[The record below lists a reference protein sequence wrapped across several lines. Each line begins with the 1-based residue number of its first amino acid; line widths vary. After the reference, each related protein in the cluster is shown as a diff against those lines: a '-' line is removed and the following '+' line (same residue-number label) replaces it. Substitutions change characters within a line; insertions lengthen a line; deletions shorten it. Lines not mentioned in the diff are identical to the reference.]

1 MRSIREEITGK
12 IRDELVA
19 GEFKA
24 GFALRETELAKR
36 FSVSRGPIRDA
47 FLQLSQEG
55 FLAYQVNKGVTV
67 CHPLVG
73 KDRDLIASLRA
84 QVELYVVEKGFER
97 ITKKDLV
104 AIGEALEALDKSLD
118 EGIVHLIAKAD
129 MAFHESILNAC
140 HGGDHVH
147 VWRLLC
153 SRMLLTQ
160 MNIEKREEIYEE
172 HLNIYNALRAGNRA
186 NALAAIRANVAVEE
200 E

>member
-1 MRSIREEITGK
+1 MRSIREEITEK

-24 GFALRETELAKR
+24 GLALRETELAKR

-73 KDRDLIASLRA
+73 EDRELIASLRS
-84 QVELYVVEKGFER
+84 QIESFVVKKGFER
-97 ITKKDLV
+97 ITDRSLA
-104 AIGEALEALDKSLD
+104 AIGEALKSLRVALD
-118 EGIVHLIAKAD
+118 GGVVHLIAKAD
-129 MAFHESILNAC
+129 MAFHESILEAC

-160 MNIEKREEIYEE
+160 VNMKNRDEIYQDHYAIYSALKNKSKEE
-172 HLNIYNALRAGNRA
+172 
-186 NALAAIRANVAVEE
+186 ALAAINANVN
-200 E
+200 

>member
-24 GFALRETELAKR
+24 GLALRETELAKR

-73 KDRDLIASLRA
+73 DDRALIASLRA
-84 QVELYVVEKGFER
+84 QVELYVIEKGFER
-97 ITKKDLV
+97 ISPKSLDL
-104 AIGEALEALDKSLD
+104 IGEALEGLKSALE
-118 EGIVHLIAKAD
+118 EGLVHLIAKAD
-129 MAFHESILNAC
+129 MAFHEAILEAC

-160 MNIEKREEIYEE
+160 MNIQNRDDVYQN
-172 HLNIYNALRAGNRA
+172 HLNILNALKSKDKETV
-186 NALAAIRANVAVEE
+186 LAAIKSNVS
-200 E
+200 